1 MNVFT
6 PGVREPA
13 ALLSARIPP
22 SRLQHLHAFMPS
34 CLHAFMPSCLHAF
47 MPSCLHAFMPSCLHA
62 FNAILHALHGF
73 YKIRAAIPF
82 DLLRRTAKF
91 HLLLL

>member
-13 ALLSARIPP
+13 ALRSARIPP
-22 SRLQHLHAFMPS
+22 ST
-34 CLHAFMPSCLHAF
+34 
-47 MPSCLHAFMPSCLHA
+47 PSCLHAFMPSCLHA

>member
-13 ALLSARIPP
+13 ALLSARTPP
-22 SRLQHLHAFMPS
+22 SR
-34 CLHAFMPSCLHAF
+34 
-47 MPSCLHAFMPSCLHA
+47 LHA
-62 FNAILHALHGF
+62 FNAILHVLHGF

>member
-13 ALLSARIPP
+13 ALRSARIPP
-22 SRLQHLHAFMPS
+22 SRLQH
-34 CLHAFMPSCLHAF
+34 LHAF